1 MINELSIIIPTL
13 NEAEYLPFL
22 LDSIGEQTFA
32 GKLQVIVVDG
42 SSTDDTVTR
51 ARSFSS
57 RIPDLLVLQS
67 KKDIGHQKNVG
78 AQKAKY
84 RFLLFLDADVIL
96 PPTLLADIASKIHTN
111 GKFII
116 GVMHRFEGMSIV
128 DNLYF
133 GVGCI
138 FLACFLAFRMPV
150 TNGDFMLTTRENY
163 DNVEGFKEGVVLG
176 EDVDFGK
183 RSIQAG
189 AKYYFCF
196 RPQVIASLR
205 RAHKMGRMRLL
216 VMWVPAFMRVSRHGP
231 IYRGQGLDD
240 YPFGHYGSLDADS
253 SSSSKSSRTP

>member
-1 MINELSIIIPTL
+1 MIDELSIIIPTL
-13 NEAEYLPFL
+13 NEADYLPSL
-22 LDSIGEQTFA
+22 LDSITKQTFA

-42 SSTDDTVTR
+42 SSTDETVIR
-51 ARSFSS
+51 ARSFSN

-67 KKDIGHQKNVG
+67 KKDIGHQRNVG
-78 AQKAKY
+78 VQKAKY
-84 RFLLFLDADVIL
+84 GFLLFLDADVIL
-96 PPTLLADIASKIHTN
+96 PPTLLADIASKIHSD

-116 GVMHRFEGMSIV
+116 GVMHRFQNMSVI
-128 DNLYF
+128 DNIFF
-133 GVGCI
+133 GIGSI
-138 FLACFLAFRMPV
+138 FLAGFLAFRMPV

-163 DNVEGFKEGVVLG
+163 DDVEGFKEGVVLG

-189 AKYYFCF
+189 AKYHFYF

-216 VMWVPAFMRVSRHGP
+216 VMWVPAFIRIARHGP

-240 YPFGHYGSLDADS
+240 YPFGHYGSEDEDS
-253 SSSSKSSRTP
+253 SSSSKSSHVS